1 MGDRTRATWGLWLIE
16 PLDED
21 ETNALKSEL
30 ELLRGGTGYQETDR
44 DGKVLRASCEEWN
57 YPMVE
62 QLGERYETI
71 GSLTKAGKVLVE
83 LYADAGGSYDACY
96 GVLYRDQVFR
106 TAQLEH
112 EGPIFVIPLTDN
124 ADDLRAA
131 FEGAQKKAREYRSFT
146 AVIEKAIPWPQELQE
161 AFIGVAETA

>member
-1 MGDRTRATWGLWLIE
+1 MGDRTRATWELWLIE

-30 ELLRGGTGYQETDR
+30 ESLRRGTGYQETDR

-62 QLGERYETI
+62 QLGEQYETI
-71 GSLTKAGKVLVE
+71 GSLTKAGKVLVK

-96 GVLYRDQVFR
+96 GVLYRD
-106 TAQLEH
+106 
-112 EGPIFVIPLTDN
+112 
-124 ADDLRAA
+124 
-131 FEGAQKKAREYRSFT
+131 
-146 AVIEKAIPWPQELQE
+146 
-161 AFIGVAETA
+161 

>member
-1 MGDRTRATWGLWLIE
+1 MGDRTRATWELWLIE

-21 ETNALKSEL
+21 ETIALKSEL
-30 ELLRGGTGYQETDR
+30 ESLRRSTGYQETDR

-71 GSLTKAGKVLVE
+71 GDLTKTGKVLVE

-112 EGPIFVIPLTDN
+112 EGPILGIPLTDKPEK
-124 ADDLRAA
+124 LRATC
-131 FEGAQKKAREYRSFT
+131 EKAQETVKAYRTFT
-146 AVIEKAIPWPQELQE
+146 AVMEKAIPWPQELQE
-161 AFIGVAETA
+161 ALIGVAESA

>member
-1 MGDRTRATWGLWLIE
+1 MGDRTRATWELWLIE

-30 ELLRGGTGYQETDR
+30 ELLRRDTGYQETDR
-44 DGKVLRASCEEWN
+44 DGKVLRATCDEWN

-62 QLGERYETI
+62 QLGEQYETI
-71 GSLTKAGKVLVE
+71 GGLTKAGKVLVE

-106 TAQLEH
+106 TSQLEH
-112 EGPIFVIPLTDN
+112 EGPIFGIPLTDKP
-124 ADDLRAA
+124 DDLRAA
-131 FEGAQKKAREYRSFT
+131 CKKVQKTVKAYRSFT
-146 AVIEKAIPWPQELQE
+146 AVMDKAIPWPRELQE
-161 AFIGVAETA
+161 AFIGVTKNA